1 MSKTSIRKIG
11 ISSTPKGL
19 PKYPVNKPTITRI
32 VPATTRILPNMDI
45 PS

>member
-11 ISSTPKGL
+11 ISSAPKGL

-32 VPATTRILPNMDI
+32 VPATTCIPPNWDI
-45 PS
+45 SS